1 MARERAKLTE
11 KQERIL
17 IQCQLMGLTPRDMQQ
32 ISNRLIALQKEREY
46 KDEVA
51 AAVDGL
57 SWAKTKNGWQITDSH
72 GKVFECVKKS
82 KSNRGY
88 YDRGYSWDVTIGK
101 PGTRF
106 KTKVIRDVGF
116 YVNPYITGK
125 LCPENSKDLL
135 ALLSGIQKGR
145 IS

>member
-17 IQCQLMGLTPRDMQQ
+17 VQCQLMGLTPQDMQQ

-46 KDEVA
+46 KEEVA
-51 AAVDGL
+51 EAVNNL
-57 SWAKTKNGWQITDSH
+57 SWSSTKNGWQIVDQN
-72 GKVFECVKKS
+72 GKTFECVKKL
-82 KSNRGY
+82 KSNRNY
-88 YDRGYSWDVTIGK
+88 YDRRYSWDVTIDK
-101 PGTRF
+101 PGTRY
-106 KTKVIRDVGF
+106 KTKTIRDVGF
-116 YVNPYITGK
+116 YMNPYIPAK